1 MRLEHYI
8 IKRWIWGPLAGAIQ
22 GLITNF
28 KIKSSPLELS
38 RSPEEGGGGGSV
50 IVVGTYCYHCMLYN
64 IVTIDIIINSIAHNV
79 QITHRRVHSQAHV
92 AKIKI
97 MMNKKK

>member
-8 IKRWIWGPLAGAIQ
+8 IKRWVWGPSAGAIQ

-38 RSPEEGGGGGSV
+38 RSPEEGGGGV
-50 IVVGTYCYHCMLYN
+50 IVVGTYRYHCMLYN
-64 IVTIDIIINSIAHNV
+64 IITIDIIHVINSIAHNV
-79 QITHRRVHSQAHV
+79 QITYRQVH
-92 AKIKI
+92 KY
-97 MMNKKK
+97 M